1 MHILRVGMQKLARN
15 ADVWL
20 KCWDLTVSCLFW
32 RDVVVCLSFT
42 NFCDWPSDTC
52 CVLGLVF
59 IPLCVQLRYIS
70 ERMLLAAHYLL
81 VCKDQHSCCKMSDTY
96 AVNTSVAVNK
106 QPFSGLPA
114 DIRSI
119 VRYPKPPNSINFT
132 ISFTYF
138 IVTHRNA
145 R

>member
-1 MHILRVGMQKLARN
+1 M
-15 ADVWL
+15 
-20 KCWDLTVSCLFW
+20 
-32 RDVVVCLSFT
+32 
-42 NFCDWPSDTC
+42 
-52 CVLGLVF
+52 GLVF

-119 VRYPKPPNSINFT
+119 LLQSTDYSEDEDEKSVYSDKNV
-132 ISFTYF
+132 YK
-138 IVTHRNA
+138 
-145 R
+145 